1 MRDINEFINESSGS
15 GRLYG
20 MTFDIKD
27 IETMSKEEL
36 EAAHKELGDILYE
49 LRKRRIGT
57 STIRKYIAKVEEL
70 MK

>member
-1 MRDINEFINESSGS
+1 
-15 GRLYG
+15 

-36 EAAHKELGDILYE
+36 EAAHKELGDILYKLKE
-49 LRKRRIGT
+49 HRMST
-57 STIRKYIAKVEEL
+57 STIRKYISKVEEL

>member
-1 MRDINEFINESSGS
+1 MKSINEFINESS

-27 IETMSKEEL
+27 IETMSREEL
-36 EAAHKELGDILYE
+36 EAAHKELGDILYKLKE
-49 LRKRRIGT
+49 HRMST
-57 STIRKYIAKVEEL
+57 STIRKYISKVEEL

>member
-1 MRDINEFINESSGS
+1 MKDINEFINESS

-36 EAAHKELGDILYE
+36 EAAHKELGDILYKLKE
-49 LRKRRIGT
+49 HRMST
-57 STIRKYIAKVEEL
+57 STIRKYISKVEEL

>member
-1 MRDINEFINESSGS
+1 MKDINEFINESS

-27 IETMSKEEL
+27 IETMSEEEL
-36 EAAHKELGDILYE
+36 EAAHKELGDILYKLKE
-49 LRKRRIGT
+49 RRMST
-57 STIRKYIAKVEEL
+57 STIRKYISKVEEL

>member
-57 STIRKYIAKVEEL
+57 STIRKYISKVEEL

>member
-1 MRDINEFINESSGS
+1 MKDINEFINESS

-27 IETMSKEEL
+27 IETMSEEEL
-36 EAAHKELGDILYE
+36 EAAHKELGDILYKLKE
-49 LRKRRIGT
+49 HRMST
-57 STIRKYIAKVEEL
+57 STIRKYISKVEEL